1 MDRLIQILEQLPLK
15 ERSYTDQ
22 SGQQKVFVTT
32 GFVLTDGINKFYAE
46 ATGDMARAL
55 DQQKPSR
62 SVPHLVSYELSCREW
77 LDQQQQ
83 RRFENGVKIIKMA

>member
-46 ATGDMARAL
+46 RT
-55 DQQKPSR
+55 
-62 SVPHLVSYELSCREW
+62 W
-77 LDQQQQ
+77 
-83 RRFENGVKIIKMA
+83 

>member
-32 GFVLTDGINKFYAE
+32 GFVLTDGINKFYA
-46 ATGDMARAL
+46 
-55 DQQKPSR
+55 
-62 SVPHLVSYELSCREW
+62 VPHLVSYELSCREW